1 MHLSDPGEHQL
12 CLVPCV
18 EELLESL
25 REWKPHLILLSAG
38 FDAHAEDPLGGAESG
53 GPRLCEEDFRFVT
66 ERIVE
71 AAEEFCGGRV
81 VSVLEGGYSPPV
93 LRRCVAAH
101 VRGLMGVHP
110 PAGA

>member
-1 MHLSDPGEHQL
+1 MACVVAATVRKPEVLLLQL
-12 CLVPCV
+12 HWPIG
-18 EELLESL
+18 S
-25 REWKPHLILLSAG
+25 H
-38 FDAHAEDPLGGAESG
+38 FGAESG
-53 GPRLCEEDFRFVT
+53 GPRLCEEDFRHVT